1 MVVAQEKIAAR
12 IGADML
18 RRGGNA
24 VDAAVATGFAMAVT
38 YPRAG
43 NIGGGGFMIIHSAE
57 RHEDVAIDYRET
69 APAATTP
76 RSFSGP
82 TANPIPRSRAIPRSA
97 SAFPARVAGL
107 ALALEKYGS
116 GKFTLADLLRP
127 AIDLARDGIVITD
140 DSADTLPDWHRRL
153 ARWPSAAKISS
164 RVPTAR
170 RCARATGW
178 FRPIWRRRCRRS
190 PTQGPRGFYEGP
202 VAEKLVKAIGDAGG
216 IMTLD
221 DLKSYQPVIR
231 APVRGSYRGY
241 DIVSMPLPSSGG
253 VVLVETLN
261 ILEGFPMHEMK
272 QGSAPSLHVMI
283 EAMKRA
289 YADRA
294 RYLGDPAFVS
304 APVATLI
311 SKDYAAKQRAGI
323 DLDRATPWTDAL
335 SAVPPRE
342 GSNTTHFSVVDSLGN
357 AVSNT
362 YTLNFSYGVGLV
374 AEGTG
379 VLLNNE
385 LDDFTAAPG
394 ASNAYGLV
402 GFEANLPGPGKR
414 PLSSMSPT
422 IVLKDGK
429 PVLVTGS
436 PGGSRII
443 STVLQVIVNVLDY
456 DMDVAAAVAAP
467 RLHHQW
473 LPDEVRIEHGFADDT
488 LAALRAKGHR
498 VVEPMGQTSAN
509 SIAVTPMDCSAHPI
523 RAPVARRRPDNRAVS
538 SADAGSARSCRA
550 SWRIGVEI
558 LRQPQRVDRPPWGL
572 RKAGQKIRPGG
583 TSIVSSTVRA
593 VGSDR
598 SRPDRRHQPSRLLSR
613 HEPAGAADV
622 LGLRSGLGARR
633 HGLHDLSA
641 GDRHHH
647 RAVEGRSRH
656 RRASPAR

>member
-1 MVVAQEKIAAR
+1 
-12 IGADML
+12 
-18 RRGGNA
+18 
-24 VDAAVATGFAMAVT
+24 MAVT

-43 NIGGGGFMIIHSAE
+43 NIGGGGFMVIHSVD

-76 RSFSGP
+76 AIFLGADGKP
-82 TANPIPRSRAIPRSA
+82 DTAKSRDSA
-97 SAFPARVAGL
+97 LGIGVPGTPAGL
-107 ALALEKYGS
+107 ALALAKYGS
-116 GKFTLADLLRP
+116 GKFTLAELLRP
-127 AIDLARDGIVITD
+127 AIELARNGVVLTD
-140 DSADTLPDWHRRL
+140 DSADTLPDWYRRL
-153 ARWPSAAKISS
+153 ARWPSSAKIFS
-164 RVPTAR
+164 RADGTSLREGDTLVQTELA
-170 RCARATGW
+170 ATLSA
-178 FRPIWRRRCRRS
+178 IAE
-190 PTQGPRGFYEGP
+190 QGPRGFYQGP

-216 IMTLD
+216 IMTSD

-231 APVRGSYRGY
+231 TPVRGTYRGY
-241 DIVSMPLPSSGG
+241 DIVSMPQPSSGG
-253 VVLVETLN
+253 VVLLETLN
-261 ILEGFPMHEMK
+261 ILEGFPMSDMK

-294 RYLGDPAFVS
+294 RYLGDPAFIS

-311 SKDYAAKQRAGI
+311 AKDYAAKQRASI
-323 DLDRATPWTDAL
+323 DLDHATPWTDAL
-335 SAVPPRE
+335 SATPPRE
-342 GSNTTHFSVVDSLGN
+342 GSNN

-422 IVLKDGK
+422 IVLKDNK

-456 DMDVAAAVAAP
+456 HIDVAAAVAAP

-473 LPDEVRIEHGFADDT
+473 LPDEVRVERGFADDT
-488 LAALRAKGHR
+488 LAGLKAKGHR
-498 VVEPMGQTSAN
+498 VIEPMGQTSAN
-509 SIAVTPMDCSAHPI
+509 SIAVTEHGWLG
-523 RAPVARRRPDNRAVS
+523 APDPRTRGAEA
-538 SADAGSARSCRA
+538 
-550 SWRIGVEI
+550 
-558 LRQPQRVDRPPWGL
+558 
-572 RKAGQKIRPGG
+572 AGQ
-583 TSIVSSTVRA
+583 
-593 VGSDR
+593 
-598 SRPDRRHQPSRLLSR
+598 
-613 HEPAGAADV
+613 
-622 LGLRSGLGARR
+622 
-633 HGLHDLSA
+633 
-641 GDRHHH
+641 
-647 RAVEGRSRH
+647 
-656 RRASPAR
+656 